1 MKKKVMQMKQS
12 TIFNLKEK
20 KDFKKEEEKNVSI
33 ARMKALDQMSKFQ
46 VQNPFQSKKPENAVS
61 LDWILKDIDQLSLKK
76 NEKRE
81 ENSSVISIGKLY
93 VSSNPSNNAH
103 FQESQKSIRIH

>member
-20 KDFKKEEEKNVSI
+20 KDLKKEEEKNVSI

-46 VQNPFQSKKPENAVS
+46 VQNPF
-61 LDWILKDIDQLSLKK
+61 
-76 NEKRE
+76 
-81 ENSSVISIGKLY
+81 
-93 VSSNPSNNAH
+93 
-103 FQESQKSIRIH
+103 